1 MKFYLE
7 WDLRFQGLDD
17 FMFTGKVYI
26 EFEYLYDFMQTGIDY
41 LAGTFYLGRLGKFIS
56 SGSQDFRADFM
67 STGKVYLEDFRQEK
81 KWDIWK
87 KNLRNI
93 PSGKNSLVGY
103 FKIIGI
109 FREGNKVQWD
119 KKILCYVEWD
129 LKYFSMSP
137 YHA

>member
-1 MKFYLE
+1 MKYYLE

-17 FMFTGKVYI
+17 LMFTGKVYL

-56 SGSQDFRADFM
+56 SGSGSR
-67 STGKVYLEDFRQEK
+67 
-81 KWDIWK
+81 
-87 KNLRNI
+87 
-93 PSGKNSLVGY
+93 KNSLVGY